1 MNHLMIDIETLSNR
15 PNAVICAIGAVFFE
29 PSTGKIGP
37 SFYQTIDPRTS
48 QSRGADSRQ
57 SGKTARLRKRHQH

>member
-1 MNHLMIDIETLSNR
+1 MNHLMIDIETLSTQ

-29 PSTGKIGP
+29 PSTSKTGP

-48 QSRGADSRQ
+48 ESRRPYQ
-57 SGKTARLRKRHQH
+57 RRHGDVVA